1 MHRLTSRTWEAQG
14 MATNKV
20 NLDALIPREDLA
32 VGEGVT
38 SGETGD
44 DKISI
49 ASIGG
54 STFFTGPLRKPDFQ
68 RETVHWE
75 PKKIV
80 DLVAAF
86 LDRRLIPAVILWRAG
101 NYNFVIDGAHRLSA
115 LLAWVWNDYGDGD
128 RSKSLFGVP
137 LPPEQ
142 IAIAERTRK
151 LMNKDIGPYA
161 LYKAAIEHP
170 QAVED
175 KIKARVSN
183 LSVVHIIAQWVPA
196 ATKEAAED
204 SFFKINDNATP
215 LEPTE
220 RRILQSRG
228 SAAAIAARA
237 IAHGGKGYAY
247 WGTFSD
253 DIQKKIT
260 EHAEQISDLLFKP
273 PLASTG
279 SIDTLDVPVAGRGYS
294 YLPFAFDLV
303 NTINSVGVAD
313 STKKVRLKEKL
324 PPDPD
329 GHLTATYL
337 KDVWASLSRITGDKP
352 TSLGLHPVVY
362 FYTAGGN
369 FLPWSFLAW
378 VTIVDEIFAQKKAI
392 KFCQIRSALEDYLW
406 ANKWAVSE
414 IVHKNG
420 SGNRSTPWLVRYY
433 KFLIDEFSAG
443 HDAKAIDETIKEHQ
457 TWRFLSLKTP
467 VFQLP
472 GNGNAAKFSS
482 ATKTAT
488 IWKAAFPGAPRCGIC
503 GAIWHRNSIHF
514 DHQAAK
520 KDGGSGHPDN
530 AQVAHPY
537 CDSTYKDWKAKYPS

>member
-1 MHRLTSRTWEAQG
+1 

-20 NLDALIPREDLA
+20 NLDALIRREDLA
-32 VGEGVT
+32 VGDGVT

-44 DKISI
+44 DKIGI

-80 DLVAAF
+80 DLIAAF

-101 NYNFVIDGAHRLSA
+101 NLNFVIDGAHRLSA
-115 LLAWVWNDYGDGD
+115 LLAWVWDDYGDGD
-128 RSKSLFGVP
+128 RSKALFGVP

-142 IAIAERTRK
+142 IAIAQRTRK
-151 LMNKDIGPYA
+151 LINKEIGPYA
-161 LYKAAIEHP
+161 LYKAALDHP
-170 QAVED
+170 QAVDE

-196 ATKEAAED
+196 ATKDAAED
-204 SFFKINDNATP
+204 SFFKINDSATP

-220 RRILQSRG
+220 RRILRSRG

-247 WGTFSD
+247 WGAFGED
-253 DIQKKIT
+253 VQKKIT
-260 EHAEQISDLLFKP
+260 GLAEEISDLLFKP

-279 SIDTLDVPVAGRGYS
+279 AIDTLDVPVAGRGYS
-294 YLPFAFDLV
+294 YLPFAFDL
-303 NTINSVGVAD
+303 INSINAVGVAD
-313 STKKVRLKEKL
+313 STKKVKLKEKL
-324 PPDPD
+324 PPDED
-329 GHLTATYL
+329 GQTTASYL
-337 KDVWASLSRITGDKP
+337 KAVWATLSRLTGDKP
-352 TSLGLHPVVY
+352 TSLGLHPVIY
-362 FYTAGGN
+362 YYTAGGN

-378 VTIVDEIFAQKKAI
+378 TMIVDEMFAAKKVI
-392 KFCQIRSALEDYLW
+392 EFCKIRSALEDYLW
-406 ANKWAVSE
+406 SHKWAVSE

-420 SGNRSTPWLVRYY
+420 SGHRSTPWLARYF
-433 KFLIDEFSAG
+433 KFLIEEFVAG
-443 HDAKAIDETIKEHQ
+443 ADAAAIDAKIETHE

-467 VFQLP
+467 VFPLP
-472 GNGNAAKFSS
+472 GENSTAKFSNT
-482 ATKTAT
+482 TKTAT
-488 IWKAAFPGAPRCGIC
+488 IWKAAYPGAPRCGVC

-514 DHQAAK
+514 DHQTAK
-520 KDGGSGHPDN
+520 KDGGTADPAN
-530 AQVAHPY
+530 AQVTHPY
-537 CDSTYKDWKAKYPS
+537 CDSTYKDQKAPVG